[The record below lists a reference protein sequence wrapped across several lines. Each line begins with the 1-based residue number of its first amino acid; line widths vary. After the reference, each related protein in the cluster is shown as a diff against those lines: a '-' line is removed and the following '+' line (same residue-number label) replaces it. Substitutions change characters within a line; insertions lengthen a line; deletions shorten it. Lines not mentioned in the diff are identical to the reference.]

1 MSILVDF
8 FKRFTRS
15 RKPTDIR
22 DDLLQ
27 DIGLTRIT
35 VQYW

>member
-8 FKRFTRS
+8 FKRLS
-15 RKPTDIR
+15 CNRKPCDIR